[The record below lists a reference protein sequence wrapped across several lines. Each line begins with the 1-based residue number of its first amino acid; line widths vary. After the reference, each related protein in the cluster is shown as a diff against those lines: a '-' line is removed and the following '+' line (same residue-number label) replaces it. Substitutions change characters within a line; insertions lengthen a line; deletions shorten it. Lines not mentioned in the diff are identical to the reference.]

1 MSYQKNIIK
10 FEEFNSEKN
19 SMKKEFD
26 SEPVQNETYYLEAK
40 LKSHN
45 GNIMEK
51 LEQIFTIEKYQK
63 NILNL
68 LVYQ

>member
-1 MSYQKNIIK
+1 MNYQKNIIK
-10 FEEFNSEKN
+10 FEEFNSERN
-19 SMKKEFD
+19 SMKKEFN
-26 SEPVQNETYYLEAK
+26 SEPVQNEREYLEAK
-40 LKSHN
+40 IKSYN

-63 NILNL
+63 NIINL